1 MGVKSSPFCA
11 RQVNLSARLQ
21 QPKTCAPLTLMS
33 SMKRRTFSSSRT
45 EGIGRLMTF
54 IGTCTVGRSPVANF
68 EKLTNGRGAVLAGES
83 CERAWSMASV
93 LLLLMSGLESAVS
106 IWRGVWWQE

>member
-1 MGVKSSPFCA
+1 
-11 RQVNLSARLQ
+11 
-21 QPKTCAPLTLMS
+21 MS

-68 EKLTNGRGAVLAGES
+68 EKLTKGRGAVLAGES
-83 CERAWSMASV
+83 CEGAWSMASAERECARC
-93 LLLLMSGLESAVS
+93 SCRGESLQMALV
-106 IWRGVWWQE
+106 G